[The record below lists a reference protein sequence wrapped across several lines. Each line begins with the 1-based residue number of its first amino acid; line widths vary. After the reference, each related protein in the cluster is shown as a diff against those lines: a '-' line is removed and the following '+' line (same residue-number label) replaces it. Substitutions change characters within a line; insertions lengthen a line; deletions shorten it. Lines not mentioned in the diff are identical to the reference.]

1 MVGGCTPSKQATLYA
16 TIQATHHATIQTSNV
31 LGTVCSFPSTDR
43 HVRMRSFPETS
54 GKHCGSQR
62 WGQGSQ
68 PDTCACSA
76 TQTTLRLLRLGFMA
90 CMVGWCPWL
99 SAQSRTDASGTHE
112 HSWNLPGSLRKG
124 LAGAAERPG
133 PGQEKADRESAGQR
147 GGSPWLVWSLCPLT
161 GGLSAALATSGLQF
175 ELQTAPAE
183 GPWLQAATGWA
194 GPGLGG
200 SAA

>member
-1 MVGGCTPSKQATLYA
+1 MVGGCTPSKQATFHT
-16 TIQATHHATIQTSNV
+16 TIQATQHATIQTSSA
-31 LGTVCSFPSTDR
+31 LGSVCSFPGTAG
-43 HVRMRSFPETS
+43 HVFMRNSPKKS
-54 GKHCGSQR
+54 GKQCGSQR
-62 WGQGSQ
+62 WGQGSR
-68 PDTCACSA
+68 PDTSTCSA

-99 SAQSRTDASGTHE
+99 SAQSRTDASGTQE

-124 LAGAAERPG
+124 LTGAAERPG
-133 PGQEKADRESAGQR
+133 PGQKRADRESAGQR

>member
-62 WGQGSQ
+62 WGQGSR
-68 PDTCACSA
+68 PDTSTCSA

-90 CMVGWCPWL
+90 CVVGCCPWL
-99 SAQSRTDASGTHE
+99 SAHSTTVTSGTQE
-112 HSWNLPGSLRKG
+112 YSRKVPGSVREG
-124 LAGAAERPG
+124 LAGALRGTRTGAQGWPG
-133 PGQEKADRESAGQR
+133 RVHRMQEGLLRAGLTCPGR
-147 GGSPWLVWSLCPLT
+147 
-161 GGLSAALATSGLQF
+161 
-175 ELQTAPAE
+175 
-183 GPWLQAATGWA
+183 
-194 GPGLGG
+194 
-200 SAA
+200 